1 MFFIFANQNP
11 TAKTWYVV
19 TAPHVDD
26 TDRLVTLLKQRYRNL
41 YVVGADLN
49 AMFTGTPLE
58 ILFKS
63 GIWAHNTPWPANNL
77 SNLLRNVL
85 LWLWGGMTTDTDC
98 ICVRKVTHLH
108 NAIAY
113 DEKDKVANNAIMHF
127 EARHRFILETME
139 YLKQNFQVAKWH
151 VNGPG
156 AASHIAKKVCGTKNL
171 NKILYEKCD
180 SLQLMPLRN
189 MQLYTWT
196 QWGNYFKKGI
206 GSKFLG
212 EHKDA
217 YILHM
222 YNKLSKKRPVEIG
235 SETIYDSVASVV
247 CPLTYEAAKRRACDE
262 HLAREIDIVY

>member
-11 TAKTWYVV
+11 TAKIWYVV
-19 TAPHVDD
+19 TAPRVDD
-26 TDRLVTLLKQRYRNL
+26 TDKLVTLLKQRYRNL
-41 YVVGADLN
+41 DVVGADLN

-247 CPLTYEAAKRRACDE
+247 CPLTYEAAKRRA
-262 HLAREIDIVY
+262 YFF